1 MKETLGLQRNEHHTR
16 STLGSSW
23 INVDIWIWMP
33 SIPSPS
39 LAPSFT
45 KGMQMKC
52 FGTRAD
58 SRAADLGLHPDMAIS
73 ALSSLDCRAHHSWR
87 WRGAESHGWACWKS
101 WQGRRG
107 GCKFEVSS
115 RASSVPKSW
124 HVFFHLSQA
133 MCWFVLI
140 LSLQLPQA
148 LASSSCAG
156 KLPFASHAL
165 RNARC
170 GRLWMFQHC
179 MGNHAAE
186 LYPSLNMSQTKQQA
200 PVRIPPTPMP
210 PPTSTSRCNFTDFA
224 ELMFFLR
231 TIPFWNGMSWL
242 MGLYLM
248 VI

>member
-23 INVDIWIWMP
+23 INVDIWIWIP

-58 SRAADLGLHPDMAIS
+58 SRAADLGLHPDIAIS

-124 HVFFHLSQA
+124 HVFFP
-133 MCWFVLI
+133 FKPGDVLVCI
-140 LSLQLPQA
+140 DIIFA
-148 LASSSCAG
+148 IASSFGFKQLCRKASFCFPRSAKCEVWAFMNVSALYG
-156 KLPFASHAL
+156 K
-165 RNARC
+165 
-170 GRLWMFQHC
+170 
-179 MGNHAAE
+179 
-186 LYPSLNMSQTKQQA
+186 
-200 PVRIPPTPMP
+200 
-210 PPTSTSRCNFTDFA
+210 SRS
-224 ELMFFLR
+224 R
-231 TIPFWNGMSWL
+231 TLS
-242 MGLYLM
+242 
-248 VI
+248 

>member
-1 MKETLGLQRNEHHTR
+1 MDELVERAGKDAAAGASSKFLLEH
-16 STLGSSW
+16 L
-23 INVDIWIWMP
+23 P
-33 SIPSPS
+33 
-39 LAPSFT
+39 F
-45 KGMQMKC
+45 Q
-52 FGTRAD
+52 
-58 SRAADLGLHPDMAIS
+58 
-73 ALSSLDCRAHHSWR
+73 SLDM
-87 WRGAESHGWACWKS
+87 
-101 WQGRRG
+101 
-107 GCKFEVSS
+107 F
-115 RASSVPKSW
+115 
-124 HVFFHLSQA
+124 FFHLSQA

-186 LYPSLNMSQTKQQA
+186 LYASLNMSQTKQQA

-231 TIPFWNGMSWL
+231 TIPFWNGMSELIDGVVSDGDIEPVVGQVDPVADWIICQWWPHWPL
-242 MGLYLM
+242 RIQSEQMQHASLPCTLQMMLTFKKMNVGEDWHRLTHGTPPTWKQLKLETSKLADLSA
-248 VI
+248 VKSGISCT

>member
-1 MKETLGLQRNEHHTR
+1 MDELVERAGKDAAAGASSKFLLEH
-16 STLGSSW
+16 L
-23 INVDIWIWMP
+23 P
-33 SIPSPS
+33 
-39 LAPSFT
+39 F
-45 KGMQMKC
+45 Q
-52 FGTRAD
+52 
-58 SRAADLGLHPDMAIS
+58 
-73 ALSSLDCRAHHSWR
+73 SLDM
-87 WRGAESHGWACWKS
+87 
-101 WQGRRG
+101 
-107 GCKFEVSS
+107 F
-115 RASSVPKSW
+115 
-124 HVFFHLSQA
+124 FFHLSQA

-186 LYPSLNMSQTKQQA
+186 LYASLNMSQTKQQA

-210 PPTSTSRCNFTDFA
+210 PPTSTSRCNFTDLLSLCFSC
-224 ELMFFLR
+224 ERF
-231 TIPFWNGMSWL
+231 PFGMAWVSWL